1 MTQHELEAKL
11 YAILD
16 DMQRDAAHRHR
27 LQPQYHA
34 ILQQME
40 DEGVPVPQRLQE
52 LDMRLIDEAVE
63 AQFDNMPV

>member
-11 YAILD
+11 YALLD
-16 DMQRDAAHRHR
+16 DMPGDAAHRYR

-34 ILQQME
+34 ILKQME
-40 DEGVPVPQRLQE
+40 DEGIPVPVRLQD

>member
-27 LQPQYHA
+27 LQPEYHA
-34 ILQQME
+34 ILKQMA
-40 DEGVPVPQRLQE
+40 DEGVPVPPRLQD

-63 AQFDNMPV
+63 AHFENMPI

>member
-1 MTQHELEAKL
+1 MTRHELEAKL

-27 LQPQYHA
+27 LQPEYHA
-34 ILQQME
+34 ILKQMA
-40 DEGVPVPQRLQE
+40 DKGVPVPPRLQD

-63 AQFDNMPV
+63 AQFDNMPI

>member
-27 LQPQYHA
+27 LQPEYHA
-34 ILQQME
+34 ILKQMAA
-40 DEGVPVPQRLQE
+40 EGVPVPPRLQD

-63 AQFDNMPV
+63 AQFDNMPI